1 MRPLV
6 SILLPCYNAEKYLAY
21 ALESILNQDYN
32 NLQVICINDGSTD
45 RTASILKEY
54 SEADT
59 RIEIL
64 NAAQNRGLIE
74 SLNAGIELVKGE
86 YFARMDA
93 DDYCPPDRIAL
104 QVEFMEQH
112 PTFEL
117 VSGGYHYFMENN
129 EPLEYV
135 PPVATLSAALQFISL
150 FSTPLTHAAVLG
162 RSRLLKQ
169 DYYYDHQFPHSEDYE
184 LFSRLAL
191 KGLPMANLQ
200 RSLYWVRRNSE
211 SVSVVHNEIQID
223 SHLRITARNID
234 LCYGDHIAFS
244 PNVLKLISNR
254 INQPVNIQEVKDSL
268 RLLDHYFNRQN
279 KSRSF
284 TPQERREI
292 HNYFQLHKVNILI
305 QSNKTNFR
313 QQGIKNSAFFIET
326 IFLLRWAYALA
337 IVRKFI
343 IYINYRLL

>member
-6 SILLPCYNAEKYLAY
+6 SILLPCYNAEKYLSH
-21 ALESILNQDYN
+21 ALESILNQDYS

-45 RTASILKEY
+45 QTLAILKEY
-54 SEADT
+54 SAADT
-59 RIEIL
+59 RIEIWDAKR
-64 NAAQNRGLIE
+64 NKGLIE
-74 SLNAGIELVKGE
+74 TLNTGIKLVRGA

-104 QVEFMEQH
+104 QVDFMESH
-112 PTFEL
+112 PEFEL
-117 VSGGYHYFMENN
+117 VSGGYHYFVTNQQA
-129 EPLEYV
+129 LEYV
-135 PPVATLSAALQFISL
+135 PPVATLPAALQFISL

-162 RSRLLKQ
+162 RSTLLQK
-169 DYYYDHQFPHSEDYE
+169 DYRYDYHYPHSEDYE

-200 RSLYWVRRNSE
+200 CALYWVRLNPE
-211 SVSVVHNEIQID
+211 SVSVVHNETQID

-234 LCYGDHIAFS
+234 LCYGDHIEFS

-254 INQPVNIQEVKDSL
+254 INSPVTIREVKDSL

-279 KSRSF
+279 INRTF
-284 TPQERREI
+284 TQAEKKEI
-292 HNYFQLHKVNILI
+292 RNYYYLHKVNILI

-313 QQGIKNSAFFIET
+313 YQGAKNIGFFIET
-326 IFLLRWAYALA
+326 LFLIRWSYALA
-337 IVRKFI
+337 IIKKFI
-343 IYINYRLL
+343 IYFKYRLV